1 MNNIVKHIDLDL
13 MKMNMVRRFFVL
25 VALFVPFG
33 AAVAQQPG
41 GSPQQVNWADELKQA
56 DEENKALRTVLAA
69 IESID
74 TARQSELIQW
84 VITDRSIRS
93 RVISA
98 LRKAGKNISP
108 NTNADLLVTQKPATI
123 NNEARLVNTDVELLR
138 IVIESVGIY
147 GTPSITKILG
157 EDLYNKIKSRS
168 GYEHTLISTESPQD
182 NIQFARINAAVWGGD
197 MVLKSGF
204 GFGAYLGNDYIGYPF
219 WLPGNVSLAG
229 VLRQENTSLVLG
241 FNFQLGEAGL
251 TPFGSQTGGGFRIK
265 ERKLEGTQGFN
276 AMLQQML
283 DVLDNPKSSGRLG
296 VGGEVFS
303 AFDPNLATLS
313 LRANDPQYRTDYVQ
327 TSPSAPKKDSLFYL
341 SFTGHGWVTYNFG
354 EALKG
359 LYVQAGA
366 GKHSVRAVTVGTKG
380 SSSNPNNPGY
390 TELQFPKTYNYF
402 DPLIKVGYV
411 HKDNAGEA
419 WGVSVQ
425 YCNTLLADGF
435 VRIFN
440 WLNLEAKYSTIL
452 SRDVRKWEWDNFVI
466 ISPVLKLN
474 F

>member
-1 MNNIVKHIDLDL
+1 MKNIVKNIDLDC

-25 VALFVPFG
+25 SALLLSFG

-41 GSPQQVNWADELKQA
+41 GTPQQVNWGEELKQA
-56 DEENKALRTVLAA
+56 QEENKALRTVLSA

-74 TARQSELIQW
+74 TARQNELVQW
-84 VITDRSIRS
+84 IITDRSIRS

-98 LRKAGKNISP
+98 LRKSGKTISP
-108 NTNADLLVTQKPATI
+108 SSNADLLITQKPASI
-123 NNEARLVNTDVELLR
+123 NEGELNTEVELLR
-138 IVIESVGIY
+138 IVVESVGIY
-147 GTPSITKILG
+147 GTPTIKKILG
-157 EDLYNKIKSRS
+157 EELYAKINSRS
-168 GYEHTLISTESPQD
+168 GYEYTLISTESPQD
-182 NIQFARINAAVWGGD
+182 NIQYARINAAVWGGD
-197 MVLKSGF
+197 MVFKSGF

-229 VLRQENTSLVLG
+229 VLTQENTHLILG
-241 FNFQLGEAGL
+241 FNFQLGEAGM

-265 ERKLEGTQGFN
+265 ERKLQGTQGFN
-276 AMLQQML
+276 AMLQQNL

-313 LRANDPQYRTDYVQ
+313 LVANDPQYRTDYVQ

-341 SFTGHGWVTYNFG
+341 SFSGHGWVTYHFG
-354 EALKG
+354 ETLKG

-380 SSSNPNNPGY
+380 STGKPNDPGY
-390 TELQFPKTYNYF
+390 SELQFPKTYNYF

-411 HKDNAGEA
+411 HKDNSGEA

-452 SRDVRKWEWDNFVI
+452 SRDARKWEWDNFVI

>member
-1 MNNIVKHIDLDL
+1 MKNIIMKMNLEF
-13 MKMNMVRRFFVL
+13 MKMNMVRRFFVFT
-25 VALFVPFG
+25 ALLFPLATG
-33 AAVAQQPG
+33 YAQQG
-41 GSPQQVNWADELKQA
+41 GTPQQVNWGEELKLAQ
-56 DEENKALRTVLAA
+56 EENRALRTVLAA

-74 TARQSELIQW
+74 TARQNELVQW
-84 VITDRSIRS
+84 IITDRSIRS

-98 LRKAGKNISP
+98 LRKSGKNISP
-108 NTNADLLVTQKPATI
+108 SSSADLLITQKPASI
-123 NNEARLVNTDVELLR
+123 NEGELNTEVELLR
-138 IVIESVGIY
+138 IVIESAGIY
-147 GTPSITKILG
+147 GTPAIKKILG
-157 EDLYNKIKSRS
+157 EELYAKINSRS

-182 NIQFARINAAVWGGD
+182 NIQYANVNAAIWGGD
-197 MVLKSGF
+197 IVLKSGF
-204 GFGAYLGNDYIGYPF
+204 GFGAYLGNDYIGLPF

-229 VLRQENTSLVLG
+229 VLKQENTSLILG
-241 FNFQLGEAGL
+241 FNSQLGEAGL

-276 AMLQQML
+276 AMIQQKL

-296 VGGEVFS
+296 IGGEIFS
-303 AFDPNLATLS
+303 AFDPNLSTLS
-313 LRANDPQYRTDYVQ
+313 LRANDPQYRTDYIQ

-341 SFTGHGWVTYNFG
+341 SFSGHGWITYNFG

-359 LYVQAGA
+359 LYIQAGA

-380 SSSNPNNPGY
+380 STAKPNDPGY
-390 TELQFPKTYNYF
+390 SQLQFPKTYNYF
-402 DPLIKVGYV
+402 DPLVKVGYV

-425 YCNTLLADGF
+425 YCSTLLADGF

-440 WLNLEAKYSTIL
+440 WLNLEAKYSAIVG
-452 SRDVRKWEWDNFVI
+452 RDAEKWEWENFVI

>member
-1 MNNIVKHIDLDL
+1 MKNITKNIDLDC
-13 MKMNMVRRFFVL
+13 MKMIMLRRFFVL
-25 VALFVPFG
+25 SALLLSFG

-41 GSPQQVNWADELKQA
+41 GTPQQVNWGEELKLAQ
-56 DEENKALRTVLAA
+56 EENRALRTVLQA

-74 TARQSELIQW
+74 TARQNELVQW
-84 VITDRSIRS
+84 IITDRSIRS

-98 LRKAGKNISP
+98 LRKSGKNISP
-108 NTNADLLVTQKPATI
+108 SSNADLLITQKPASI
-123 NNEARLVNTDVELLR
+123 SEGELNTEVELLR
-138 IVIESVGIY
+138 IVVESAGIY
-147 GTPSITKILG
+147 GTPTIKKILG
-157 EDLYNKIKSRS
+157 EELYAKINSRT
-168 GYEHTLISTESPQD
+168 GYEYTLISTESPQD
-182 NIQFARINAAVWGGD
+182 NIQYAQINAAVWGGD

-251 TPFGSQTGGGFRIK
+251 TPFGSQSGGGFRIK

-276 AMLQQML
+276 AMLEQKI

-296 VGGEVFS
+296 SGGEIFS
-303 AFDPNLATLS
+303 AFDPNLSTLS

-341 SFTGHGWVTYNFG
+341 SFSGHGWITYNFG

-359 LYVQAGA
+359 LYIQAGA

-380 SSSNPNNPGY
+380 STGKPNDPGY
-390 TELQFPKTYNYF
+390 SELQFPKTYNYF
-402 DPLIKVGYV
+402 DPLIKVGYI

-452 SRDVRKWEWDNFVI
+452 SRDARKWEWDNFVI